1 MTTEQARAIE
11 ALQAIPADLPRDDWV
26 RAGMAAQAAG
36 LDFDTFDAWS
46 AQADSYDAR
55 AARDTW
61 RSFQPG
67 KGVGAGTLYRMAAAH
82 GWRMSSKPAAKPVQ
96 TRQKPAEQPRKPA
109 PNATPLAVWNRAK
122 PATAEHGYIRAKGAS
137 GAPLESLR
145 VLPADDTLR
154 IAGQQMGGALVVPAF
169 DADGGLQSLQLIP
182 PPGAGKKLNLP
193 GCPMAGASFTVGE
206 VKPGA
211 PVYLAEGIGAAW
223 ACWVATG
230 NAAVVCF
237 GWSNVGKV
245 AAQLRQKDEAARLV
259 LVPDTGK
266 EEAAAEIARELGC
279 MVAAMPEGWPSNS
292 DVNDLAE
299 RDGHDVL
306 ADLLEKAQA
315 PEPPP
320 LPLSVAFAD
329 ELPATFTPPDELV
342 EGLLTVGDGSILYG
356 DSNSGKTF
364 FAIDLACAVAR
375 GTEWM
380 GRNTE
385 PGLVVYLAAESPG
398 SVRSRLQAYQRYH
411 QTTVPNFAIVQSPVD
426 LFSGE
431 ADADAVIAV
440 VRELE
445 RQRGQK
451 ARLIVGDTLARL
463 SAGANENA
471 GSDMGLVVRRFD
483 RIRTACNAHFLL
495 IHHSGKVAANGARG
509 WSGIRA
515 AIDTE
520 IEVTDSPQGRC
531 AEITKQ
537 RDLNSKGQRIGF
549 KLEPVT
555 LGRTKWGADAT
566 SCVVLPADAPD
577 KPKGK
582 RMGEVEGAVVEFLA
596 ARKTGIKKAEVVKHF
611 EGRYEKGP
619 VYRAMQSLVKAGAIH
634 EAAGMVCIAE
644 VAK

>member
-1 MTTEQARAIE
+1 
-11 ALQAIPADLPRDDWV
+11 
-26 RAGMAAQAAG
+26 MAAQAAG
-36 LDFDTFDAWS
+36 LGFDDFDAWS
-46 AQADSYDAR
+46 AQGDNYDAR

-61 RSFQPG
+61 RSFKPG
-67 KGVGAGTLYRMAAAH
+67 KGLGAGTLYRMAAEH
-82 GWRMSSKPAAKPVQ
+82 GWRMGSKPAAKPTQ
-96 TRQKPAEQPRKPA
+96 SRQKPAEQPRKPA
-109 PNATPLAVWNRAK
+109 PNATPSAVWNRAE
-122 PATAEHGYIRAKGAS
+122 PATSQHGYIRAKGAS

-182 PPGAGKKLNLP
+182 PPGAGKKMNLP
-193 GCPMAGASFTVGE
+193 ECPMAGASFTVGE
-206 VKPGA
+206 VQSGA

-223 ACWVATG
+223 ACWTATG
-230 NAAVVCF
+230 HAAVVCF
-237 GWSNVGKV
+237 GWGNVGKV

-259 LVPDTGK
+259 LVPDVGK
-266 EEAAAEIARELGC
+266 EEAAAKVAREHGC
-279 MVAAMPEGWPSNS
+279 MVAEMPEGWDNNS
-292 DVNDLAE
+292 DVNDLAQ

-329 ELPATFTPPDELV
+329 ELPADFTPPDELV
-342 EGLLTVGDGSILYG
+342 EGLLTVGDGSVLYG

-375 GTEWM
+375 GTQWM
-380 GRNTE
+380 GRHTE

-398 SVRSRLQAYQRYH
+398 SVRGRLQAYQRYH

-440 VRELE
+440 VQELE

-537 RDLNSKGQRIGF
+537 RDLNSKGERIGF
-549 KLEPVT
+549 RLEPVT
-555 LGRTKWGADAT
+555 LGTTKWGADAT
-566 SCVVLPADAPD
+566 SCVVLTADAPD

-596 ARKTGIKKAEVVKHF
+596 ARKTGIKKSEVVKHF
-611 EGRYEKGP
+611 GDRYEKGP
-619 VYRAMQSLVKAGAIH
+619 VYRAMKALVIAGAIH
-634 EAAGMVCIAE
+634 EAAGMVAIAE